1 MEGKENR
8 DKDLIHHLTKTEE
21 KYNSAVENSEIER
34 QSQEEV
40 ENKLR
45 NESEHAYIEIA
56 KNIVQF
62 SKDSMKEVS
71 KQKAIL
77 RKTFNMAL
85 IIFLAIEYVVLG
97 ILLFVPNDLI
107 TERVVIV
114 YMTAIIVETLTAF
127 GIMVKFAFDA
137 KSEVELLKTLHKVIE
152 SYQKFDHG
160 SDVIKHEIKAE
171 ICDRCKWNRDK

>member
-1 MEGKENR
+1 METKEDRDKNLIHYLTKAEEEHNNTVENR
-8 DKDLIHHLTKTEE
+8 
-21 KYNSAVENSEIER
+21 EIER

-40 ENKLR
+40 EADLR

-71 KQKAIL
+71 KQKASL

-85 IIFLAIEYVVLG
+85 IIFLVIEYVILG
-97 ILLFVPNDLI
+97 VLLFVPNTSI
-107 TERVVIV
+107 TEKVVIV
-114 YMTAIIVETLTAF
+114 YMTAVIVETLAAF
-127 GIMVKFAFDA
+127 GVMVKFAFDA

-152 SYQKFDHG
+152 SYQKFDRRG
-160 SDVIKHEIKAE
+160 DMIKHEIKTE
-171 ICDRCKWNRDK
+171 ICDRCKWNRNK